1 MSSVGQNMNNKNTII
16 QRQAAPATAPA
27 TPVATPVIATEVPVA
42 SPAGVPTLL
51 KSSTDSLNAGAREGL
66 AVLDESRNE
75 SAAYVRKMA
84 VILSILLQSPEMQ
97 KNLALLVISGG
108 HFLADLIY
116 NSGQLAN
123 DMSFAL
129 GPAARQWAWAGSN
142 LFRDSALI
150 LFSGAV
156 NMIPIVGPIIG
167 TSLGLTDA
175 QFQAASQVIW
185 QYPLVLDRTTTAA
198 EGFNDNMKD
207 ANKQLEVV
215 AEAFRYMGEAA
226 AKIAEAEGGG
236 EELKN
241 EARNLESQI
250 KFTAENKLNSMNL
263 PASAVPITM
272 KSDLKSEVPLAPA
285 PPSAPTSGQTFMGG
299 SKKRKYR
306 KKTGKRKKL
315 KKGKKKT
322 LKKKKKQRRKK
333 GTKKKALH

>member
-1 MSSVGQNMNNKNTII
+1 MNNNKNTII

-142 LFRDSALI
+142 LFLSLI
-150 LFSGAV
+150 H
-156 NMIPIVGPIIG
+156 I
-167 TSLGLTDA
+167 
-175 QFQAASQVIW
+175 
-185 QYPLVLDRTTTAA
+185 
-198 EGFNDNMKD
+198 
-207 ANKQLEVV
+207 
-215 AEAFRYMGEAA
+215 
-226 AKIAEAEGGG
+226 
-236 EELKN
+236 
-241 EARNLESQI
+241 
-250 KFTAENKLNSMNL
+250 
-263 PASAVPITM
+263 
-272 KSDLKSEVPLAPA
+272 
-285 PPSAPTSGQTFMGG
+285 
-299 SKKRKYR
+299 
-306 KKTGKRKKL
+306 
-315 KKGKKKT
+315 
-322 LKKKKKQRRKK
+322 
-333 GTKKKALH
+333 

>member
-1 MSSVGQNMNNKNTII
+1 MSSVGQNTNKKENTII
-16 QRQAAPATAPA
+16 QRQAAPATPVRATPAAA
-27 TPVATPVIATEVPVA
+27 TPVRATAVPVA
-42 SPAGVPTLL
+42 SSPARVPTLL
-51 KSSTDSLNAGAREGL
+51 KSSTASLNAGAREGL

-263 PASAVPITM
+263 PASPVFTM
-272 KSDLKSEVPLAPA
+272 ESGPTSEVPLLEAIPLK
-285 PPSAPTSGQTFMGG
+285 GG

-306 KKTGKRKKL
+306 KKTRKRKKL

-333 GTKKKALH
+333 RH